1 MRGDR
6 LKEVRQKRGL
16 SQREL
21 ALRCGLGEQQ
31 IWRYE
36 NGETDPAGEIIMRIA
51 KEIEVTA
58 DYLLGIV
65 DDPQGRLSVSDLTTA
80 EWRLVQAYR
89 NGDLAVLLDMAR
101 KIVPDTTPQPQE

>member
-6 LKEVRQKRGL
+6 LREIRAKRGL

-21 ALRCGLGEQQ
+21 AQRCDLGEQQ

-36 NGETDPAGEIIMRIA
+36 NNETDPSGAIVMRIA
-51 KEIEVTA
+51 KELEITT
-58 DYLLGIV
+58 DYLLGLV
-65 DDPQGRLSVSDLTTA
+65 DEPTDHLSTNDLTPA

-89 NGDLAVLLDMAR
+89 NGDLGHLLDMA
-101 KIVPDTTPQPQE
+101 KHLAAQSSSEDKA